1 MYRPHQSN
9 SFQGINLTQKNASP
23 IGGIL
28 SPARLPH
35 LYPES
40 FNPTFKNTRNSEN
53 IKSLAFKEKKE
64 ETDKRFIKFD
74 TEKKTNSKRTREAFQ
89 DI

>member
-53 IKSLAFKEKKE
+53 LSHLKRRKK
-64 ETDKRFIKFD
+64 RP
-74 TEKKTNSKRTREAFQ
+74 TR
-89 DI
+89 D

>member
-1 MYRPHQSN
+1 MYGPHTGQ
-9 SFQGINLTQKNASP
+9 QLPATQKNASP

-53 IKSLAFKEKKE
+53 TQSLAFKEKKE

-74 TEKKTNSKRTREAFQ
+74 TEKKTNPKRTREAFQ

>member
-53 IKSLAFKEKKE
+53 TQSLAFKEKEE
-64 ETDKRFIKFD
+64 ETDKRLITFD
-74 TEKKTNSKRTREAFQ
+74 TEKKTNPKRTR
-89 DI
+89 D

>member
-1 MYRPHQSN
+1 
-9 SFQGINLTQKNASP
+9 
-23 IGGIL
+23 L

-89 DI
+89 DISDISDFL